1 VEASS
6 VWKSAENRLLTRA
19 AQLSLLCAVLAALV
33 LAVHAPYFGLPYF
46 WDELGQFVPAA
57 LDLYHDSSLVPHS
70 AIPNAH
76 PPGVMA
82 YLALVW
88 RIFGYSI
95 PVTRA
100 AMLLLASLA
109 VFTTYL
115 LALVLCRD
123 LGRAPALIAILL
135 LLADPL
141 FYMQSMMA
149 QLDMPAML
157 FTVVALLLFLNERHA
172 AAAFTCT
179 ALVLVKETGAVVPLV
194 LGLFLAFDPARRRRA
209 PYYLAPFVV
218 LSLWFFILW
227 RSTGHVFGDTGFTHY
242 NIDYALHPVRAGLS
256 LLRRVYYLFIADFRW
271 IGSLAMWLAW
281 SKTRVYSTRS
291 WKIVWTLI
299 ASNIVLVSAIGGA
312 ELERYLL
319 PVVPLIYIAAAVA
332 LMTLR
337 PVWRSAAIATT
348 AAGLLAGL
356 FLNPPFP
363 FPFENNLAMVDFVEL
378 HRTAA
383 QFLEKTQAGKTIY
396 TAWPLTAALR
406 NPTFGYVG
414 KGLPVV
420 ETSDLHHST
429 LKAIDPA
436 PVDVLVLYSRTW
448 EPSWGVLRWSV
459 VQELLTQFYE
469 YERQMDSAE
478 VREYFGLARIQRWNK
493 RGQWI
498 EIYARSDGSPPVN
511 TVLSVK

>member
-1 VEASS
+1 MLQHGARP
-6 VWKSAENRLLTRA
+6 SAQFLLYG
-19 AQLSLLCAVLAALV
+19 VLAVIV
-33 LAVHAPYFGLPYF
+33 LTVHAPYFGLPYF

-57 LDLYHDSSLVPHS
+57 LDLYHDGSLVPHS

-95 PVTRA
+95 PATRV

-109 VFTTYL
+109 VFATYL
-115 LALVLCRD
+115 LARELCRD
-123 LGRAPALIAILL
+123 LGQAPALIAVLL

-157 FTVVALLLFLNERHA
+157 FTVVALLLFLKERHA
-172 AAAFTCT
+172 AAALTCT
-179 ALVLVKETGAVVPLV
+179 ALVLVKETGAFVPLV
-194 LGLFLAFDPARRRRA
+194 LGLFLAFDAARRRWA
-209 PYYLAPFVV
+209 PYYLAPFLV

-242 NIDYALHPVRAGLS
+242 NIDYALNPVRSGLS

-281 SKTRVYSTRS
+281 SKTRVYATRP
-291 WKIVWTLI
+291 WKVIWAFVAAHIIV
-299 ASNIVLVSAIGGA
+299 VSALGGA

-319 PVVPLIYIAAAVA
+319 PVVPLVYIAAAAA
-332 LMTLR
+332 LMTFE
-337 PVWRSAAIATT
+337 PVWRNAAIATA

-363 FPFENNLAMVDFVEL
+363 V
-378 HRTAA
+378 
-383 QFLEKTQAGKTIY
+383 
-396 TAWPLTAALR
+396 
-406 NPTFGYVG
+406 
-414 KGLPVV
+414 PVRKQPG
-420 ETSDLHHST
+420 HGGF
-429 LKAIDPA
+429 
-436 PVDVLVLYSRTW
+436 R
-448 EPSWGVLRWSV
+448 
-459 VQELLTQFYE
+459 
-469 YERQMDSAE
+469 
-478 VREYFGLARIQRWNK
+478 
-493 RGQWI
+493 
-498 EIYARSDGSPPVN
+498 
-511 TVLSVK
+511 